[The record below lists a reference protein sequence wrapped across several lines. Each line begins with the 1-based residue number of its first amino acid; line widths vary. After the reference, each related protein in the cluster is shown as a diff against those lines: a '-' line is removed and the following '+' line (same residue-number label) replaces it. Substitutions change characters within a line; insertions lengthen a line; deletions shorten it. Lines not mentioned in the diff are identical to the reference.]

1 MTKGVKRI
9 LYNIIKDMLKNSF
22 DLRNQIKVVNNRQ
35 FYIRKLRY
43 VKERLDEIQVQS
55 DKSC

>member
-1 MTKGVKRI
+1 
-9 LYNIIKDMLKNSF
+9 MLKNSF

-35 FYIRKLRY
+35 LYIKKLRY